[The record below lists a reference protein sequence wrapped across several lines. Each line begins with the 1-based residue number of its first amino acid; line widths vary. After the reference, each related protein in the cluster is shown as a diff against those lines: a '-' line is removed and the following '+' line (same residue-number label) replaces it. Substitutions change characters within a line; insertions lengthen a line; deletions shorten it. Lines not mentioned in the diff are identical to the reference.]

1 MIKNLLLI
9 IQTSLSRLAIFSITK
24 KVIAVLFISFLM
36 FFAFL
41 YYYVNK
47 VVQPALLDAESHNII
62 TISKYVYPDMDVG
75 INFASRRALEDIYKK
90 LTLNKDVYDVFIHTP
105 SFNVGTRHPFST
117 RNINLFYDFDT
128 DENYFSHY
136 SLCRDGYYVIYYKAD
151 HYLEELAFIKDVGR
165 AIVIS
170 LIIILLI
177 IAVILKFLLLPITQL
192 SELIKEEDA
201 PAIHQLP
208 DINSNDERGDLIT
221 SLKKFITNQKENSR
235 KLFEL
240 NQRLEEAVQIKN
252 EELHTLNTNME
263 YRVDEEVQRNREKE
277 RILHEQSR
285 FAAMGEMLGNIA
297 HQWRQPLSA
306 INTAIGNAKIENL
319 LGVATQE
326 SLEDTFE
333 RVEEYT
339 EYLSTTIEDFRNYFK
354 QDKKRKNYYM
364 AEVIETVL
372 SLTKANFI
380 DITIIKEFGEQRY
393 KLLGYPNELMQVL
406 INILNNAKDVFE
418 EKHIAK
424 QYIRIAIEKTHTHVI
439 LRIYDNAGGVD
450 KKIISNIF
458 DPYFTTKH
466 KAQGTGIGLYMSK
479 EMIQKHMNGSLS
491 VSNKGFI
498 VDGAEQFGAC
508 FTITLPID

>member
-1 MIKNLLLI
+1 MIQN
-9 IQTSLSRLAIFSITK
+9 SGARLGIFSITK
-24 KVIAVLFISFLM
+24 KVISVLLVTFIFFL
-36 FFAFL
+36 AFL
-41 YYYVNK
+41 YYYITK
-47 VVQPALLDAESHNII
+47 VIQPALLESEGHTIT
-62 TISKYVYPDMDVG
+62 TISEYVYPDMDVG
-75 INFASRRALEDIYKK
+75 INFGSESALISIQNKLKKNEDI
-90 LTLNKDVYDVFIHTP
+90 YDVFIHT
-105 SFNVGTRHPFST
+105 SGFDVGELHPFSPSA
-117 RNINLFYDFDT
+117 IQLFYDAT
-128 DENYFSHY
+128 TSSHY
-136 SLCRDGYYVIYYKAD
+136 FAYHRTCRDGYYVIYYKAN
-151 HYLEELAFIKDVGR
+151 HYLKEMNFIRNVGQ
-165 AIVIS
+165 AIAIS
-170 LIIILLI
+170 LILILI
-177 IAVILKFLLLPITQL
+177 IIAIILKFLLLPITQL
-192 SELIKEEDA
+192 SELIKKEDA
-201 PAIHQLP
+201 PAVHQLP
-208 DINSNDERGDLIT
+208 HIHSNDERGDLIK
-221 SLKKFITNQKENSR
+221 SLHKFITAQRENSR

-240 NQRLEEAVQIKN
+240 NERLEEAVQIKN

-285 FAAMGEMLGNIA
+285 FSAMGEMLGNIA

-319 LGVATQE
+319 LGVASQE

-354 QDKKRKNYYM
+354 QDKKRKNYYV

-380 DITIIKEFGEQRY
+380 DITIIKEFGDQRY

-424 QYIRIAIEKTHTHVI
+424 QYIRITIEKTHTHVI
-439 LRIYDNAGGVD
+439 LRVYDNAGGVD

-508 FTITLPID
+508 FTITLPVD